1 MKSVKKSKPRI
12 DLSPLMH
19 RLLLAE
25 AAKRGIR
32 PNALVENLI
41 EEASSPEAKALVGMP
56 TSAHVESAPST
67 VATEEPQREEEKK
80 LLLAAPSSGLQG
92 AEGRKNKTLLPRISK
107 HPEIEEKI
115 IAMYNSGMKSPKI
128 GKATGYS
135 HQTIDSNLDRLRLA
149 GKIK

>member
-1 MKSVKKSKPRI
+1 MNDIEPNKEQRYTSIRISLQLREALKTRGKKGDTYDTIIKAGMNITFEPTTEVTPST
-12 DLSPLMH
+12 
-19 RLLLAE
+19 LAKVE
-25 AAKRGIR
+25 PQKEVGR
-32 PNALVENLI
+32 PNFPL
-41 EEASSPEAKALVGMP
+41 
-56 TSAHVESAPST
+56 
-67 VATEEPQREEEKK
+67 
-80 LLLAAPSSGLQG
+80 APSSGLQG